1 MATVSK
7 KEIIDKIS
15 NGQKIKKLLVRKIV
29 QNFLDE
35 MTTELVGGNRLEFR
49 DFGIFETKDKPA
61 WMAQNPKTHEP
72 VEVPAKRA
80 VKFKMGRLMKK
91 KLGNVVVIS
100 QGH

>member
-7 KEIIDKIS
+7 KDIVDRIS
-15 NGQKIKKLLVRKIV
+15 KGQRIKNVLVRNVV

-80 VKFKMGRLMKK
+80 VKFKMGRLMKR
-91 KLGNVVVIS
+91 KLGNVVEVS